1 MIGVLALMV
10 VVGMVLISQHGEFCR
25 VADDLS
31 VQGRARKW

>member
-1 MIGVLALMV
+1 MIGVLLLMV

-31 VQGRARKW
+31 VQRKGRK